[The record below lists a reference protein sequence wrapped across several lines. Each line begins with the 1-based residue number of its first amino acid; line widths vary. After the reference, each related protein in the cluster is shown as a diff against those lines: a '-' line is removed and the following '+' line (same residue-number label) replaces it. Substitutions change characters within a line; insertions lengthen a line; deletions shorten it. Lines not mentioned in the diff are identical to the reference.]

1 MKDYEKVYA
10 ELEKLNIAYNI
21 VEHPPALTTEEA
33 DKYIEG
39 MEGVRTKT
47 LFLTNDK
54 KKVFYLLIMDGADK
68 LDMKNFSNLVEEKRV
83 KFASDELLF
92 DKLGVTPGT
101 VSLFSLLND
110 EKKEVRLYFD
120 SKIMKERIMTFHPN
134 NNTKTIFLLTE
145 DILKFLECNEIK
157 YHII

>member
-68 LDMKNFSNLVEEKRV
+68 LDMKNFSNLVGEKRV